1 MLTSRG
7 RMRHSQRILDGAI
20 NIESI
25 GFTLMDG
32 KDGDFVFDL
41 VSVRAVNV
49 LEGEVVGSL
58 QDEAREEEF
67 MNSMRHNNNHH
78 PSSSSS
84 SDSANERTESFK

>member
-1 MLTSRG
+1 
-7 RMRHSQRILDGAI
+7 MRHSQRILDGAV

-41 VSVRAVNV
+41 VSLRAVNV

-67 MNSMRHNNNHH
+67 RDRLRYR
-78 PSSSSS
+78 PQSSSSS
-84 SDSANERTESFK
+84 STSSDDGSSSSTEEKEKNNN